1 MHQCNYCNQK
11 YTRNYNLKVH
21 IEKMHSEDN
30 TNNMNDL
37 AVPALA
43 PTTPPSPATSPIKKS
58 MKNKTFRNNHNY
70 LRKIKMMLTNS
81 IF

>member
-30 TNNMNDL
+30 TNNQNNL
-37 AVPALA
+37 ALP
-43 PTTPPSPATSPIKKS
+43 PPSYASPPS
-58 MKNKTFRNNHNY
+58 THEDNTNKMNNLY
-70 LRKIKMMLTNS
+70 GWEYWRCRFI
-81 IF
+81 